1 VLIAV
6 TGWMNQRQLQ
16 IIGYLREEN
25 RVLRERLGGRRVRLD
40 KETLRLSVE
49 PVQMS
54 QVDVITPAA
63 SMPGA
68 ALSLS
73 ANGNTSGTA
82 VLWASHPPSGNA
94 NQQTQPGILRAF
106 DAENVLE
113 PIWDSHSA
121 VVEIQLSKVRGA
133 DHRRRE
139 GLSGHVRWN
148 RGLRESPGI
157 SSGVRPLV
165 INLMRSW

>member
-1 VLIAV
+1 MPRVLDPFRFVLIAV
-6 TGWMNQRQLQ
+6 TGWMNQHQLQ
-16 IIGYLREEN
+16 IIGYLRVEN
-25 RVLRERLGGRRVRLD
+25 RVLREQLGGRRVRLD

-82 VLWASHPPSGNA
+82 VLWASHP
-94 NQQTQPGILRAF
+94 R
-106 DAENVLE
+106 
-113 PIWDSHSA
+113 
-121 VVEIQLSKVRGA
+121 
-133 DHRRRE
+133 
-139 GLSGHVRWN
+139 
-148 RGLRESPGI
+148 
-157 SSGVRPLV
+157 
-165 INLMRSW
+165 